1 MQEGPL
7 TGPEDSAKGH
17 GRVEAA
23 LQAAVH
29 GEDGTRS
36 QMLPLIVF
44 VNDDITKSLR

>member
-17 GRVEAA
+17 GRVE
-23 LQAAVH
+23 AAVH